1 LAKQNNLLKII
12 IGENIMELT
21 SNGKVVVVTSLFRM
35 IFGGYLIGNDLY
47 RFNDANSA
55 LQVLFIYGVIGLFA
69 TLFLI
74 SKRYGR
80 LGLLCLIG
88 WDVLFIGAQ
97 FVFTFLSA
105 SKLVD
110 PGLHDPVTNWWS
122 LLLMFSFALVTLI
135 FSLRAYRETRHPNA
149 YNLKS
154 KKNA

>member
-1 LAKQNNLLKII
+1 
-12 IGENIMELT
+12 MELT

-55 LQVLFIYGVIGLFA
+55 LQVLLIYGVIGLFA
-69 TLFLI
+69 TLFI
-74 SKRYGR
+74 VGKRYGR
-80 LGLLCLIG
+80 YGLLGLIG
-88 WDVLFIGAQ
+88 MDILFIGAQ
-97 FVFTFLSA
+97 IVFTFLSV

-135 FSLRAYRETRHPNA
+135 FSLRAYRETNLANA
-149 YNLKS
+149 RTI
-154 KKNA
+154 

>member
-1 LAKQNNLLKII
+1 
-12 IGENIMELT
+12 MELT

-55 LQVLFIYGVIGLFA
+55 LQVLLIYGVIGLFA
-69 TLFLI
+69 SLFI
-74 SKRYGR
+74 VGKRYGR
-80 LGLLCLIG
+80 YGLLGLIG
-88 WDVLFIGAQ
+88 WDVLFIAAQ
-97 FVFTFLSA
+97 FVFSFLSV

-122 LLLMFSFALVTLI
+122 LMLTFSFALVTLI
-135 FSLRAYRETRHPNA
+135 FSLSAYRETRHYNA

-154 KKNA
+154 TINS

>member
-1 LAKQNNLLKII
+1 
-12 IGENIMELT
+12 MELT

-55 LQVLFIYGVIGLFA
+55 LQVLLIYGVIGLFA
-69 TLFLI
+69 TLFI
-74 SKRYGR
+74 VSKRHGR
-80 LGLLCLIG
+80 FGLLGLIG

-97 FVFTFLSA
+97 FVFTFLSV

-122 LLLMFSFALVTLI
+122 LLLTFSFALVTLI
-135 FSLRAYRETRHPNA
+135 FSLRAYRETRH
-149 YNLKS
+149 LQRVQFKIS
-154 KKNA
+154 D

>member
-1 LAKQNNLLKII
+1 
-12 IGENIMELT
+12 MERT

-55 LQVLFIYGVIGLFA
+55 LQVLLIYGVIGLFA
-69 TLFLI
+69 SLFI
-74 SKRYGR
+74 VGKRYGR
-80 LGLLCLIG
+80 YGLLGLIG
-88 WDVLFIGAQ
+88 WDVLFIAAQ
-97 FVFTFLSA
+97 FVFSFLSV

-122 LLLMFSFALVTLI
+122 LMLTFSFALLTLI
-135 FSLRAYRETRHPNA
+135 FSLRAYRETRHYNA

-154 KKNA
+154 TINS